1 MFNAIQSVTVK
12 DPDMDPVEKAKLEEA
27 LTKHLRNLNPTVVR
41 HISTGPVSFSG
52 KGVPFVR
59 PQLDHM
65 LPLAV
70 ALGLEKEEGWR
81 EAWRKMAREREDL
94 CKLVSLSQISLSLL
108 ELCCIKSSP

>member
-27 LTKHLRNLNPTVVR
+27 LTKHLRNLNP
-41 HISTGPVSFSG
+41 ISTGPVSFSG

-108 ELCCIKSSP
+108 EL